1 MIVSRR
7 LSLRLFV
14 VLIFLVSLIS
24 IPAIAQTVTGTMQGT
39 VADRSGG
46 ALPGVTVT
54 LRNAETGLERVLV
67 TDRQGFFN
75 ATFLP
80 TGRYNVQAELSG
92 FGTMRHNNVRV
103 DLNQTVVQDFIL
115 APAVT
120 ETVTVNAEAPH
131 IDVTDGEIKQTMRS
145 EEIMNIPQSTQTSF
159 LGLASIMAGYQEQP
173 PAFGSGISADN
184 PALSTGS
191 SVMFN
196 GTGTRG
202 TTFQINGVNNDD
214 SSENQ
219 HRQGVALATIQSFQ
233 ILSNN
238 YSAEF
243 GRGSGAVVLVQTK
256 SGTNEL
262 SGELYGYDNDNRYNA
277 RSKLDV
283 LKPPH
288 YRRDYGL
295 TSGFPMMRDRL
306 FGFVNADIV
315 QDNGSS
321 IITRAL
327 WLPSDLALPRLTR
340 GNDTPENRAWQD
352 SILARFPKLAP
363 NAAAIT
369 GNPRAYQYPQA
380 TNRPA
385 RDYSGR
391 LDFNATQSSSFI
403 GRYQKSKQQAVP
415 NGELINGEQ
424 FIQDLHQSNVG
435 LTWTAVLSSN
445 TVQEARYG
453 LGLRSTNW
461 NILAGN
467 DTPIVRFAGITNGTI
482 LGNASALPIDRSQRD
497 QQFVYN
503 ISTTHWPSHT
513 FKLGTDIRRSS
524 LNDHAEDRNRGFW
537 NFGTSCQGVTYPNGF
552 AAFMDGCISSFQKSF
567 GPAYLENRLNE
578 YNAYAQDD
586 WRIRDNLVLNLG
598 ARYERVAAPKEK
610 ENRIDYGFGSSS
622 YVDPRLGFAYTPDWN
637 SNRFWRALTG
647 ESGTFSIRGGYGTY
661 HGRVFQSVFSQ
672 VGASIRY
679 NPPNAASVNF
689 ASLNLADP
697 AGANG
702 FVFTPGKPPTARVNL
717 TTADPN
723 LKMPE
728 TRQWNLTFERQI
740 FSQSR
745 LRLSYIGTLGKGLLQ
760 YRFDNLPVKP
770 GPPGS
775 NATWVVAKDWQCAGT
790 GQPGLGV
797 TLATNAT
804 CPNPVPIAPNEV
816 SIRLPR
822 INDRRPD
829 ARYGTNLIISNTA
842 DSTYHAGE
850 LEWESGVMHGFQ
862 GRLTYTYSKAIDVG
876 SESTFVGTGDIN
888 IFPPDAGSYAR
899 GLSRFD
905 TRHRFTMTGTYLLP
919 FFQNRKD
926 WMQAVLG
933 GWQIATVVRLS
944 SGTPFTVIDTGAADI
959 DFDGVSN
966 FRPVCIDPNGCG
978 GLHVDSPVDSTSKL
992 QKKSFRHPVYGDT
1005 LADLM
1010 GRNTYYTDG
1019 FEAIDLGLYK
1029 SFKMPLRGDSIML
1042 RLDVFNAGNHV
1053 TYGFP
1058 SNDFNAATFGRITN
1072 TAYAPRTLQLGIR
1085 YIY

>member
-1 MIVSRR
+1 MPVSRPST
-7 LSLRLFV
+7 LLQFV
-14 VLIFLVSLIS
+14 VVTLLLVMAA
-24 IPAIAQTVTGTMQGT
+24 IPVAAQTVTGSMRGT
-39 VADRSGG
+39 VTDHSGG

-54 LRNAETGLERVLV
+54 IRNVEMGQERVQV
-67 TDRQGFFN
+67 TDRNGSYST
-75 ATFLP
+75 TFLP
-80 TGRYNVQAELSG
+80 TGRYNVQAELAG

-103 DLNQTVVQDFIL
+103 DLNQTVEQDFIL
-115 APAVT
+115 DPAMT
-120 ETVTVNAEAPH
+120 ETVTVNAETPH
-131 IDVTDGEIKQTMRS
+131 IDVTDGEIKQTMRAQ
-145 EEIMNIPQSTQTSF
+145 EIMNIPQSTQTSF

-256 SGTNEL
+256 SGTNDL
-262 SGELYGYDNDNRYNA
+262 DGELYGYDQDNRYNA
-277 RSKLDV
+277 KGKLDV

-295 TSGFPMMRDRL
+295 TSGFPLMPDRL
-306 FGFVNADIV
+306 FGFVNADMV

-321 IITRAL
+321 IVTRAL

-352 SILARFPKLAP
+352 SILARFPNIAP

-369 GNPRAYQYPQA
+369 GNPRAYQYPQEF
-380 TNRPA
+380 NKPA

-391 LDFNATQSSSFI
+391 LDFNATQSNSFI
-403 GRYQKSKQQAVP
+403 ARYQKSKQQLLP
-415 NGELINGEQ
+415 NGEIIIGEQ
-424 FIQDLHQSNVG
+424 TVQDLHQSTLG
-435 LTWTAVLSSN
+435 LTWTGVLSSN
-445 TVQEARYG
+445 TVQEARFG
-453 LGLRSTNW
+453 LGLRQTNW
-461 NILAGN
+461 DIYAGN
-467 DTPIVRFAGITNGTI
+467 TTPIIRFGTSIPNGSI
-482 LGNASALPIDRSQRD
+482 IGNASAFPIDRNQRD
-497 QQFVYN
+497 NQLVYN
-503 ISTTHWPSHT
+503 ISTTHWASHT
-513 FKLGTDIRRSS
+513 FKVGTDIRRSS

-537 NFGTSCQGVTYPNGF
+537 SFGTICRGVTYPNTYY
-552 AAFMDGCISSFQKSF
+552 AFMDGCISSYQQSF

-578 YNAYAQDD
+578 ENVYAQDD
-586 WRIRDNLVLNLG
+586 WRLRDNLVLNLG
-598 ARYERVAAPKEK
+598 ARYENVAAPKEK
-610 ENRIDYGFGSSS
+610 ENRINYGFGSSS

-647 ESGTFSIRGGYGTY
+647 ESGKFSIRGGYGTY

-679 NPPNAASVNF
+679 DPPNAASYNVD
-689 ASLNLADP
+689 SLNLADP
-697 AGANG
+697 LGANG
-702 FVFTPGKPPTARVNL
+702 ISFVPGKPPTGRVSL

-745 LRLSYIGTLGKGLLQ
+745 LRLSYIGTLGKDLLQ

-770 GPPGS
+770 GAPGS
-775 NATWVVAKDWQCAGT
+775 SSTWVVAQDWLCAGT
-790 GQPGLGV
+790 GQSGLG
-797 TLATNAT
+797 LATNAT
-804 CPNPVPIAPNEV
+804 CPNPVPIAANEV
-816 SIRLPR
+816 SIRVPR
-822 INDRRPD
+822 TNERRPD
-829 ARYGTNLIISNTA
+829 ARYGTNLVVANIASSA
-842 DSTYHAGE
+842 YHAAE
-850 LEWESGVMHGFQ
+850 LEWESGVIHDFQ
-862 GRLTYTYSKAIDVG
+862 GRLTYTFSKAFDTG
-876 SESTFVGTGDIN
+876 SEATSSGTGDIN
-888 IFPPDAGSYAR
+888 IFPPDAGSYSR

-905 TRHRFTMTGTYLLP
+905 TRHRLTMTGTYLLP
-919 FFQNRKD
+919 FFRNRKD
-926 WMQAVLG
+926 WVESILG
-933 GWQIATVVRLS
+933 GWQIATVIRLS
-944 SGTPFTVIDTGAADI
+944 SGTPFTVVDSGAADI
-959 DFDGVSN
+959 DFDGVANS
-966 FRPVCIDPNGCG
+966 RPVCIDPNGCG
-978 GLHVDSPVDSTSKL
+978 NLHVDSPVDSTAKL

-1005 LADLM
+1005 LANLI

-1019 FEAIDLGLYK
+1019 FESIDLGFYK
-1029 SFKMPLRGDSIML
+1029 SFRMPMRSDSVMV
-1042 RLDVFNAGNHV
+1042 RLDVFNVTNHT

-1058 SNDFNAATFGRITN
+1058 SSDFNATTFGRITG
-1072 TAYAPRTLQLGIR
+1072 TAYTPRTMQFGLR